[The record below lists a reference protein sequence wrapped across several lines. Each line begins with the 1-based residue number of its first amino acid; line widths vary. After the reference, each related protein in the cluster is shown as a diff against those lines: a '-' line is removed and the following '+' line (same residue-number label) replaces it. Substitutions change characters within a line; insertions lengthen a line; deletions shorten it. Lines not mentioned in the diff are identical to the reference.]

1 MISFSKENFL
11 KHIYTNCENGV
22 EFTSSSWLADEL
34 KVSNAAITDMSRK
47 LSAEGMVNHYPYR
60 GLSLTPL
67 GQAEALKV
75 LRRHR
80 LWELFLIKTLD
91 MNWSEVH
98 EEAERL
104 EHFSSDKLIDEIEKF
119 LDFPHFDPHGA
130 PIPDR
135 SGKMPQ
141 LPDLVLLTEGKPETE
156 YRVARVLDQD
166 PHLIRYF
173 SRVGLLLNTK
183 IKIIEKFDFD
193 KSINIF
199 CNGSEFLISEKVGQT
214 IFLEQ
219 IKLMTDD

>member
-11 KHIYTNCENGV
+11 KQIYTNNENGS
-22 EFTSSSWLADEL
+22 EYTASSYLAEEL

-47 LSAEGMVNHYPYR
+47 LSTEGLVNHYPYK
-60 GLSLTPL
+60 GVSLTQS
-67 GQAEALKV
+67 GRIEAMKV

-80 LWELFLIKTLD
+80 LWELFLIKTLG

-104 EHFSSDKLIDEIEKF
+104 EHFSSEILIDKIDKF

-130 PIPDR
+130 PIPDK
-135 SGKMPQ
+135 SGKMPEMPE
-141 LPDLVLLTEGKPETE
+141 LILLTEAQPGQE

-166 PHLIRYF
+166 PHIIMYF
-173 SRVGLLLNTK
+173 NRVGLFLNTRLR
-183 IKIIEKFDFD
+183 IMEKFDFD

-199 CNGSEFLISEKVGQT
+199 CDGSEFLITEKVGQT

-219 IKLMTDD
+219 I